1 MWKSAM
7 ITNSIL
13 TTRFLKSRHACYIT
27 YISCINIVITL
38 HYIMYILV
46 KIIFRNK
53 EHIVLLFTFC
63 FTRKKNLGIKRFFGR
78 NKTSRTIVC

>member
-7 ITNSIL
+7 ITNSIF
-13 TTRFLKSRHACYIT
+13 TRFLKSRHACYIT
-27 YISCINIVITL
+27 YISGINIVITL

-53 EHIVLLFTFC
+53 EHIVLLFTF
-63 FTRKKNLGIKRFFGR
+63 
-78 NKTSRTIVC
+78 

>member
-27 YISCINIVITL
+27 YISSINIVITL

-46 KIIFRNK
+46 KTIFRNK
-53 EHIVLLFTFC
+53 EHIMLLFSILIYQE
-63 FTRKKNLGIKRFFGR
+63 KK
-78 NKTSRTIVC
+78 SRYQKVFWKK